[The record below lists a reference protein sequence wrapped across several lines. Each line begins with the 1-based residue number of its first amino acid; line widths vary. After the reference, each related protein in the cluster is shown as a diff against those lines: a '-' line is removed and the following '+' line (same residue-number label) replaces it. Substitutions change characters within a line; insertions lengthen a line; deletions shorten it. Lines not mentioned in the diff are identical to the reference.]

1 MEQGTETTA
10 LALPVRSME
19 DIAVIGDAM
28 AASGMFGLKNKA
40 QGMVLAMTCLGEG
53 MTPVAFKRKYHVHE
67 DGTLSMRADAM
78 AAGFRARGGRYT
90 VREHSTTR
98 AAALFEFED
107 SKIEAEFTLA
117 DAERH
122 GYTRTKGGKD
132 KDNWEKH
139 AENMLWARLISENVR
154 ILTPEVCAGIYV
166 PEEVDSFGGGERQEV
181 EVTPEQAAAKLPGA
195 RKERKAA
202 AAAVDPNAD
211 AVEIK
216 AEVVEDAKADTAAP
230 VAKSARA
237 TAPKSAEPTPFDPA
251 PAEEERADFSICPI
265 PPFKG
270 QPWHEMPENVLRHA
284 AKTVHADLKD
294 GHRDAIKEI
303 LKARAAAQKEA

>member
-98 AAALFEFED
+98 AAALFEFGD

-166 PEEVDSFGGGERQEV
+166 PEEVDSFVGERQEV
-181 EVTPEQAAAKLPGA
+181 VVTPEEAAAKMPVA

-202 AAAVDPNAD
+202 AEPKAE
-211 AVEIK
+211 AVEVK
-216 AEVVEDAKADTAAP
+216 AKVVEDAKAETAVP
-230 VAKSARA
+230 LAKPARA
-237 TAPKSAEPTPFDPA
+237 AAAKSAEPTPFDPA
-251 PAEEERADFSICPI
+251 PAEDEARADFSICPI